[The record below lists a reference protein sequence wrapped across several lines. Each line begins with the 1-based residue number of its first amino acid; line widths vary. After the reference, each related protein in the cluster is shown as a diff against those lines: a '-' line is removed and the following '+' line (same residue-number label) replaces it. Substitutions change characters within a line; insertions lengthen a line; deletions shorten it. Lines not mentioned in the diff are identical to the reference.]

1 MPIPNLKVTLKY
13 VFCVLSNCFIKYCN
27 IQFYYN
33 IGRNVSCITI
43 HLYALEFQEGYGAM
57 FRLFN
62 ISPHCTHIYFLISY
76 NILYI
81 INIVIR
87 FFFHFPLRYY
97 SQRKVTFFSVMTSYC
112 SFRSD
117 HCVLLLFLWLHLN
130 GFRMYYWQSDRH
142 I

>member
-43 HLYALEFQEGYGAM
+43 HLYALEFKEGYGAM

-87 FFFHFPLRYY
+87 FFFP
-97 SQRKVTFFSVMTSYC
+97 FS
-112 SFRSD
+112 FA
-117 HCVLLLFLWLHLN
+117 VLFTKKSNLLFRDDIILFIQIRSLCATSILMVTSEWL
-130 GFRMYYWQSDRH
+130 
-142 I
+142 